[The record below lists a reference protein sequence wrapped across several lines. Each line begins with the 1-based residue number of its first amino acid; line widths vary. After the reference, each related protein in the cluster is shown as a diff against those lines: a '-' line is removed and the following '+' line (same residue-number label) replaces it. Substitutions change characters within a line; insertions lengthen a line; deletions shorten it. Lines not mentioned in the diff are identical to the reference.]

1 MKNIIVYILAFV
13 MMIPGLSLSAD
24 VNIKT
29 GDLFGKNSS
38 PFQNSPFAGGNPKNI
53 ERNLFTPKRI
63 RIQNGNQY
71 NVDFNH
77 NNRQSNKAIYNVNTT
92 NVADAAMSGGATG
105 GTASRRYN
113 TPLNNGGE
121 NSVATYNMASSINM
135 ISETGESGNEE
146 VTTTPSL
153 DNNYSGS
160 GAPSTY
166 NGPIEDTIWPIILFV
181 LTYVAIKRKSKN

>member
-1 MKNIIVYILAFV
+1 
-13 MMIPGLSLSAD
+13 MMIPGLSLSAE

-38 PFQNSPFAGGNPKNI
+38 PFPNSPFAGGNPKNI

-77 NNRQSNKAIYNVNTT
+77 NNRQSNKSIYDINSRNM
-92 NVADAAMSGGATG
+92 ADAAMSGGATSS
-105 GTASRRYN
+105 TTSRRYN

-166 NGPIEDTIWPIILFV
+166 NGPIEDTIWPIILFI
-181 LTYVAIKRKSKN
+181 LTYVVLKRRTKN

>member
-1 MKNIIVYILAFV
+1 MKNIIVYILAFI
-13 MMIPGLSLSAD
+13 MMMPGLSLSAE

-38 PFQNSPFAGGNPKNI
+38 PFPNSPFVGGNPKSI

-63 RIQNGNQY
+63 KIQNRNQY
-71 NVDFNH
+71 DFNH
-77 NNRQSNKAIYNVNTT
+77 NNRQNNKAIYNVNTT

-105 GTASRRYN
+105 ITASRRYN

-121 NSVATYNMASSINM
+121 NSVATYNMTSSINI
-135 ISETGESGNEE
+135 ISETEESGNNEA
-146 VTTTPSL
+146 TTTPPW

-166 NGPIEDTIWPIILFV
+166 NGPIGNAMWPMILFV
-181 LTYVAIKRKSKN
+181 LTYVVLKRRTKN